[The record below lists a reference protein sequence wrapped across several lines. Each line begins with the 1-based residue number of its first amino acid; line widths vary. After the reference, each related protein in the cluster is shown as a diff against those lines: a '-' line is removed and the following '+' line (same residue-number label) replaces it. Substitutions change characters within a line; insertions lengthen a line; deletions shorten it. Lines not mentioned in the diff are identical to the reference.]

1 MSSQIF
7 LQVWV
12 LGCVGSTVGYL
23 CKYGYQGVFEVG
35 YFYRYGYRAVWCK
48 IEYFCR
54 YGYLDVLNCKV
65 GHFWRYGYHYQ
76 GALTPKL
83 DIYAGMGLRMFTVS
97 DIFADSRVGHFCR
110 YGYEGEFTVQV
121 RHFCRFGN

>member
-1 MSSQIF
+1 M
-7 LQVWV
+7 
-12 LGCVGSTVGYL
+12 
-23 CKYGYQGVFEVG
+23 
-35 YFYRYGYRAVWCK
+35 
-48 IEYFCR
+48 
-54 YGYLDVLNCKV
+54 LNCKV

-121 RHFCRFGN
+121 RHFCRFGNLGVLTVESYISAGMGTRV